1 VDLTNKNISGKEA
14 EELLGRAGITV
25 NKNAI
30 PFDTQSRYVTSGVR
44 IGTPLVTTRGMRA
57 QEMEMIADFI
67 NRVIQKRDEK
77 TIQQIRLEI
86 LRLCQNFPLSNIVA
100 RI

>member
-1 VDLTNKNISGKEA
+1 MLVDLTNKDISGKEA
-14 EELLGRAGITV
+14 EELLGKAGITV

-67 NRVIQKRDEK
+67 DRVIDK
-77 TIQQIRLEI
+77 
-86 LRLCQNFPLSNIVA
+86 A
-100 RI
+100 RRADNSTDPP

>member
-1 VDLTNKNISGKEA
+1 
-14 EELLGRAGITV
+14 
-25 NKNAI
+25 
-30 PFDTQSRYVTSGVR
+30 
-44 IGTPLVTTRGMRA
+44 MRA